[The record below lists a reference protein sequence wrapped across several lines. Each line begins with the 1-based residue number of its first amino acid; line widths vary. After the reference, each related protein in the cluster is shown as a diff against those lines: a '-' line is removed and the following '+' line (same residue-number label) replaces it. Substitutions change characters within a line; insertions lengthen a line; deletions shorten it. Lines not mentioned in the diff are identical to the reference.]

1 MAYGLTKDGLITK
14 TFDVITAELQQELTA
29 NLGQLN
35 FNDNTVIG
43 NMVNI
48 FAEREVFIWQLCQAL
63 YDALSPVYAEGI
75 SLDHNCALLGI
86 KRLPATTSYVTAQ
99 VTAENFSVLPALTL
113 TKMPNASTIFSNPEE
128 VNINNE
134 SCTGIELYITTANR
148 TVYTITINNETVSYT
163 KQINDDIAAIALG
176 LSNAINNATSLSLVS
191 TVSDVS
197 NDTINVISENYQK
210 NFSCILSPNGGIAIS
225 TVTNNVLYFA
235 DKVGEI
241 AIPSGALTEFIS
253 LANGIISINNYN
265 AGFTGS
271 EVETDIDLRI
281 RRRTILS
288 LNGRSTLPS
297 IRSKLFTIS
306 GVLAV
311 TVNENATGSTVDNIP
326 PYSFECVVY
335 GGTDELIAQA
345 IWEYK
350 PVGIA
355 SYGSSY
361 FDITDSTNHV
371 QRIYFSRPT
380 QVYVFISIAITKND
394 AFNEDSVDFIKDDIV
409 SAMVGL
415 ELGQTL
421 YYQSLYSIIYK
432 QEGVVEATIQ
442 LGKSY
447 NPSDTSASL
456 STANVTA
463 GTRELLIVEK
473 SRITITVS

>member
-14 TFDVITAELQQELTA
+14 TFDVVTAEIQQELTA

-35 FNDNTVIG
+35 FDDNTVIG

-48 FAEREVFIWQLCQAL
+48 FAEREVFIWQLCQSL
-63 YDALSPVYAEGI
+63 YDSFSPTFAEGI
-75 SLDHNCALLGI
+75 SLDYNCALLGI
-86 KRLPATTSYVTAQ
+86 KRLPATYSYVTAQ
-99 VTAENFSVLPALTL
+99 VTGENFSILPSFTL
-113 TKMPNASTIFSNPEE
+113 ATIPNTSTSFSNIEE
-128 VNINNE
+128 ISINNE
-134 SCTGIELYITTANR
+134 SCIGIKLQITTDEKSI
-148 TVYTITINNETVSYT
+148 YKITINNEIISYT
-163 KQINDDIAAIALG
+163 KQIDDTIPMIAIG
-176 LSNAINNATSLSLVS
+176 LSNAINSKENLSL
-191 TVSDVS
+191 TATVS
-197 NDTINVISENYQK
+197 NDMIDIISQDYQN
-210 NFSCILSPNGGIAIS
+210 NFSCILDANSGSTIV
-225 TVTNNVLYFA
+225 TVTSNVLYYSNIIGA
-235 DKVGEI
+235 VP
-241 AIPSGALTEFIS
+241 IPSGALTEFIN

-271 EVETDIDLRI
+271 DLETDIDLRI
-281 RRRTILS
+281 RRKTLLS

-297 IRSKLFTIS
+297 IRSKLFTIPD
-306 GVLAV
+306 VIAV
-311 TVNENATGSTVDNIP
+311 TVNENATASTVDNIP
-326 PYSFECVVY
+326 PYSFECIIY
-335 GGTDELIAQA
+335 GGTDELIAKA
-345 IWEYK
+345 IWDYK
-350 PVGIA
+350 PVGIS

-394 AFNEDSVDFIKDDIV
+394 TFNTDSVEFIKDDIV
-409 SAMVGL
+409 NTMVGL
-415 ELGQTL
+415 GLGQTL

-432 QEGVVEATIQ
+432 QDGVVEATIQ

-456 STANVTA
+456 STANITA